1 VVPIAEVRSAVAL
14 AAIVD
19 SAEVPIVAVPIAED
33 SAAALAAVVLSAEA
47 HMVVVLTV
55 ADTAAVAAEW
65 ADADRSEH

>member
-1 VVPIAEVRSAVAL
+1 MEADPSVEVH
-14 AAIVD
+14 
-19 SAEVPIVAVPIAED
+19 VAVVHMVV
-33 SAAALAAVVLSAEA
+33 AATVAVHLAEA

>member
-1 VVPIAEVRSAVAL
+1 MVLIAEVRSAVAL

-19 SAEVPIVAVPIAED
+19 LAVVPIAAVLIAED